1 MRHPR
6 RRSFRGYSCL
16 LAVKYTFYT
25 TSMNDI
31 RPKPNGVHDVHTRQ
45 ICLAIGYRIVHA
57 HLKGEHAVRD
67 EDPIE
72 LSVTL
77 PPTFDDV
84 RRAAER
90 LRDRAHRTPVMT
102 GRSLDRE
109 AGQAV
114 WLKCEQFQHGGAF
127 KFRGAYNRIAT
138 LPDVE
143 RRRGVIA
150 YSSGNHAQAVSLV
163 ARLFEIPAV
172 ICMPSDAPQVKVD
185 ATRGYGAEIVMYD
198 RRTENREEL
207 AKSLAAER
215 GLTLVP
221 PYNDPMIIAG
231 AGTAALEL
239 LHDVPELDVV
249 AAPVGGGGLIS
260 GTCIAARGL
269 RPEIAVVG
277 VETEAANHAFLSK
290 RQAERVAIAPP
301 DTLADGIRTAQL
313 GALTWPIV
321 RDGVDDIVLVSEEE
335 IRAAM
340 RFLLLRLKL
349 IVEPTGAVPAAA
361 ALFGKLRP
369 FGKRVGVILSGGNV
383 EPSVLCEVLS
393 TATEG

>member
-1 MRHPR
+1 MATEDA
-6 RRSFRGYSCL
+6 F
-16 LAVKYTFYT
+16 VKSPSSYPVAFQ
-25 TSMNDI
+25 DI
-31 RPKPNGVHDVHTRQ
+31 T
-45 ICLAIGYRIVHA
+45 
-57 HLKGEHAVRD
+57 
-67 EDPIE
+67 
-72 LSVTL
+72 
-77 PPTFDDV
+77 
-84 RRAAER
+84 AAAKR
-90 LRDRAHRTPVMT
+90 LQGQAHRTPVVT
-102 GRSLDRE
+102 GRSFDEE

-114 WLKCEQFQHGGAF
+114 WLKCEQFQRAGAF

-138 LPDVE
+138 LPDE
-143 RRRGVIA
+143 ARRRGVVA
-150 YSSGNHAQAVSLV
+150 FSSGNHAQAVSLV
-163 ARLFEIPAV
+163 ARLFATPAV
-172 ICMPSDAPQVKVD
+172 ICMPSDAPAVKVA

-207 AKSLAAER
+207 AKKLAAER

-239 LHDVPELDVV
+239 LTDVPELDVI

-269 RPEIAVVG
+269 RPDIAVVG

-290 RQAERVAIAPP
+290 RQVERVAIAPP

-313 GALTWPIV
+313 GTLTWPVV
-321 RDGVDDIVLVSEEE
+321 RDGVDDIVLVSEDEM
-335 IRAAM
+335 RAAM

-349 IVEPTGAVPAAA
+349 VVEPTGAVPAAA

-369 FGKRVGVILSGGNV
+369 FGKRAGLILSGGNV
-383 EPSVLCEVLS
+383 EPSVLGEVLS
-393 TATEG
+393 APPEG